1 MLDMISG
8 CHKTNRKFPLPPGE
22 GQGEGASIRQLAIFD
37 PRSPTL
43 PRRGRENVGQQWVS
57 LYSELIMVR
66 DRLITRLY
74 LCSGAALDK

>member
-43 PRRGRENVGQQWVS
+43 PRRGRENVGQQ
-57 LYSELIMVR
+57 
-66 DRLITRLY
+66 
-74 LCSGAALDK
+74 